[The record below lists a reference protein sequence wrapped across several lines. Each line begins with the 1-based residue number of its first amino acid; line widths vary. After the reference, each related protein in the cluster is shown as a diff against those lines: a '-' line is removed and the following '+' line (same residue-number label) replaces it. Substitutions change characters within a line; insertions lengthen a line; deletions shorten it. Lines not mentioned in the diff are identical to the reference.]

1 MRNITL
7 LILFVCSFSFAQNPT
22 NYLEAATSNYKIT
35 PNTDNTRDGLSD
47 IDDNLAIIDT
57 YTVLGDFLAAVD
69 ANCSDTTLTS
79 EDFSNGSAGITA
91 CGLTV
96 SSAGDGCFTAG
107 ELEPGFTVEASNASD
122 VVLIAPGSIGNTDA
136 LVGAINFAEFTIIN
150 FSPDVYAVGMDIWEN
165 IEPTTIVRVFGAGD
179 ALIDT
184 FNLNTPVDT
193 QTFFGVIADE
203 PITSIELEGLNGS
216 GELFGNFLFGADC
229 MSLSIAE
236 NIKDLVRIYP
246 NPVNDNLFIDMPA
259 RISMNEV
266 LINDILG
273 KSFPTEVSNGQ
284 IDTSKLESG
293 VYFLTITTNQGKL
306 TKKFIRQ

>member
-1 MRNITL
+1 M
-7 LILFVCSFSFAQNPT
+7 
-22 NYLEAATSNYKIT
+22 
-35 PNTDNTRDGLSD
+35 
-47 IDDNLAIIDT
+47 
-57 YTVLGDFLAAVD
+57 
-69 ANCSDTTLTS
+69 
-79 EDFSNGSAGITA
+79 
-91 CGLTV
+91 

-273 KSFPTEVSNGQ
+273 KSFQTEVTNGQ